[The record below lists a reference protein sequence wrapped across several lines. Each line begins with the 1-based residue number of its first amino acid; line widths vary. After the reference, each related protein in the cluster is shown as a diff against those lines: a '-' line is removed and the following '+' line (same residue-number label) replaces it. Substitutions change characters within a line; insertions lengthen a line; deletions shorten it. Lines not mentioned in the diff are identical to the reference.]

1 MKKHTRQIRLQTV
14 FFTAFTGMAVLF
26 LLIFIIGFYR
36 YQSNILVSQELTS
49 LYNQASSFQA
59 QTDAEIE
66 KMDAVSININYSST
80 LRHLLGE
87 KKLYLN
93 TVPLDDFADLCT
105 TINGVDLK
113 VDQINLYDFHGNILR
128 VGESTTRDSYR
139 VGDYP
144 YVDNIFETGGQK
156 VLSKPYGAYY
166 LRKHSGSP
174 EMYISL
180 YRTYS
185 DSHSNQTGV
194 VETALRCKSIFRSVI
209 TYQNKAKDALK
220 VHIYTDDGICIYPY
234 NTDEESSFSYYD
246 ALKSADSLP
255 YFNNPDTGE
264 KEIVTSAVSS

>member
-14 FFTAFTGMAVLF
+14 FFTAFAGMAVLF
-26 LLIFIIGFYR
+26 LLIFVIGFYR

-49 LYNQASSFQA
+49 LDNQASSFQA

-105 TINGVDLK
+105 TINGVDLA
-113 VDQINLYDFHGNILR
+113 VGSRSTSTISSGNILR

-156 VLSKPYGAYY
+156 VLSKPYGGLLSAQAFRFPGDVH
-166 LRKHSGSP
+166 LPLPDLQRFP
-174 EMYISL
+174 V
-180 YRTYS
+180 
-185 DSHSNQTGV
+185 QTRP
-194 VETALRCKSIFRSVI
+194 A
-209 TYQNKAKDALK
+209 
-220 VHIYTDDGICIYPY
+220 
-234 NTDEESSFSYYD
+234 
-246 ALKSADSLP
+246 
-255 YFNNPDTGE
+255 
-264 KEIVTSAVSS
+264 

>member
-14 FFTAFTGMAVLF
+14 FFTAFVGMAVLF

-49 LYNQASSFQA
+49 LDNQASSFQA

-113 VDQINLYDFHGNILR
+113 VDQINLYDFLGNILR

-144 YVDNIFETGGQK
+144 YVDNIFKTGGQK

-220 VHIYTDDGICIYPY
+220 VHIYTDDGTCI
-234 NTDEESSFSYYD
+234 
-246 ALKSADSLP
+246 
-255 YFNNPDTGE
+255 
-264 KEIVTSAVSS
+264 